1 MKTLNEVLKDWEAV
15 IGLEV
20 HTELT
25 TLETKMFCGCRLSHD
40 DEPNTNV
47 CPVCLGMPGALPVP
61 NEEAIRSIVKAGLAT
76 NCTIEKHSMFYRK
89 HYFYPDM
96 AKNFQTT
103 QGPVAFCMH
112 GHLDLEVQGPGAK
125 EREDRA
131 GLEALDDG
139 YVAPVRI
146 LRIHMEEDAAK
157 MVHVGGEEG
166 RIASATESLVDY
178 NRCGTPLIEL
188 VTEPDLRTPEE
199 ARLFMEKLR
208 RTFLAL
214 GISDCS
220 MESGSMRCDGNV
232 SLRRRGSK
240 GLGTKTE
247 LKNINSFKSL
257 HDGLEYEIRR
267 QAEVLEGG
275 GEVFQETRHW
285 EPSKKR
291 TVVMR
296 VKETADDYRLFP
308 DPDLAPFDLSD
319 EFVEGCRREL
329 PELPDARRD
338 RYVADLG
345 LKRADAAQLAADPDA
360 AAFFDA
366 AVEGAPKLAQGIA
379 NLLVNDVAGHLNAA
393 GLGFSAS
400 DVSPAQVAGLAALLA
415 EDAITA
421 RQGREVVELMAGTDR
436 TPDAVV
442 DAKGMRQVTDDGA
455 LLPVVE
461 AVVADCPDQVAQ
473 FRDGNQ
479 RVVGFLVGQCM
490 KRAKG
495 SGNPKRFNELLVEAM
510 SKAPAAEAEPAAAD
524 KGAAEKAAT
533 KTAKPAAK
541 KTAKPAAK
549 RAEPAA
555 RKAAKAASKKA
566 AAKPVVGSA
575 ASKKVEPADKPA
587 AKTAKPAAATR
598 KTATAKKAEPAT
610 EKASPAK
617 AAARVKTTGAAAKP
631 TAKTTG
637 AKKTAAKKTTAATK
651 AAAAPEPSSSAEA
664 APSKTKPAAAK
675 VEKVAA
681 ASKPKAAAKAPAA
694 PKTKAAT
701 APAKK
706 AVAPKAAKAPAPA
719 ADKAPA
725 ATAEAKPAD
734 PEAKPAKSPAGRR
747 SAAKPSARKRRK

>member
-232 SLRRRGSK
+232 SLRRRDSK

-345 LKRADAAQLAADPDA
+345 LRRADAAQLAADPDA

-421 RQGREVVELMAGTDR
+421 RQGCEVVELMAGTDR

-533 KTAKPAAK
+533 KP
-541 KTAKPAAK
+541 AKPAAK

-566 AAKPVVGSA
+566 A
-575 ASKKVEPADKPA
+575 
-587 AKTAKPAAATR
+587 
-598 KTATAKKAEPAT
+598 AKKAEPAT

-681 ASKPKAAAKAPAA
+681 ASKPKAAAKAPA
-694 PKTKAAT
+694 
-701 APAKK
+701 
-706 AVAPKAAKAPAPA
+706 PA

-734 PEAKPAKSPAGRR
+734 PEAKPAKSPAGRK